1 MCNVPAQV
9 ISPGEALYSLYL
21 IPNKGL
27 FDDDAKYK
35 LTSYR
40 RGKTF

>member
-9 ISPGEALYSLYL
+9 IRPGEALYSLYL
-21 IPNKGL
+21 ILNKGL

-40 RGKTF
+40 CGKTF